1 VTGER
6 GSASLWVL
14 GVGLAV
20 LLFAGAVAAA
30 GSVLV
35 ARHRA
40 QAAADLGALA
50 GAVRAGE
57 GPDAACARARQIIEA
72 NGASL
77 VECQVDGL
85 DVVVG
90 VEVAPAGVGR
100 AIGPARAR
108 ARAGPV
114 PRSAGRPG
122 ERSVAITTR
131 ALRDRALVE
140 RIRIERAERP
150 RMRRPPGRA
159 MVRCPQGLWRRTD
172 GVMV

>member
-1 VTGER
+1 MTSDR

-35 ARHRA
+35 AKHRA

-50 GAVRAGE
+50 GAVRAAE
-57 GPDAACARARQIIEA
+57 GPDVACARARQIIEG

-77 VECQVDGL
+77 VECRVDGL

-90 VEVAPAGVGR
+90 VDVEPAGVGR
-100 AIGPARAR
+100 PIGPARAR
-108 ARAGPV
+108 ARAGP
-114 PRSAGRPG
+114 P
-122 ERSVAITTR
+122 R
-131 ALRDRALVE
+131 ALDTG
-140 RIRIERAERP
+140 
-150 RMRRPPGRA
+150 RREPAGS
-159 MVRCPQGLWRRTD
+159 
-172 GVMV
+172 